1 MLSVMGTFAECERA
15 LIRER
20 IALALQRGVYGGRK
34 KVLRP
39 DRVAELQRRAHA
51 GEKKTQMAR
60 LFGISRETVYQYLRG

>member
-1 MLSVMGTFAECERA
+1 M
-15 LIRER
+15 IRER
-20 IALALQRGVYGGRK
+20 IALALQRGVYCGRK

-39 DRVAELQRRAHA
+39 DRVAELQRRAPA